1 MDIKKFQQVTR
12 TELIRDSGE
21 VFDKLLRGRS
31 ALIEKHRK
39 PQAVL
44 LDIYDFYGLRAAAA
58 FEIKKFEIYS
68 GDLDQVVDNCEDEAE
83 IYELVIG
90 HYLAEEID
98 LLRAA
103 DLLDVPQEE
112 LSARF
117 QRLEIPI
124 RTGEGDG

>member
-1 MDIKKFQQVTR
+1 MDIKKFQLVTR
-12 TELIRDSGE
+12 TELIRESGD
-21 VFDKLLRGRS
+21 VFDKLLRGRA

-58 FEIKKFEIYS
+58 FEIKKFDITP
-68 GDLDQVVDNCEDEAE
+68 GDLDQVVESCKDEAE
-83 IYELVIG
+83 AYLQVIG
-90 HYLAEEID
+90 YYLAEEIG
-98 LLRAA
+98 LSRAA

-117 QRLEIPI
+117 QRLQIPI
-124 RTGEGDG
+124 RQGEGDG

>member
-1 MDIKKFQQVTR
+1 MDIKKFQLVTR
-12 TELIRDSGE
+12 TELIRESGN

-31 ALIEKHRK
+31 ALIEKHSK
-39 PQAVL
+39 PQAVI

-58 FEIKKFEIYS
+58 FEIKKFDITP

-83 IYELVIG
+83 TYLQVIG
-90 HYLAEEID
+90 YYLAGEIGVS
-98 LLRAA
+98 RAA
-103 DLLDVPQEE
+103 DLLDVPEEE

-124 RTGEGDG
+124 REEEGDG

>member
-1 MDIKKFQQVTR
+1 MDIKKFQLVTR
-12 TELIRDSGE
+12 TELIRESGD
-21 VFDKLLRGRS
+21 VFDKLLRGRA

-58 FEIKKFEIYS
+58 FEIKKFDITP

-83 IYELVIG
+83 TYLQVIG
-90 HYLAEEID
+90 YYLAGEIGVS
-98 LLRAA
+98 RAA
-103 DLLDVPQEE
+103 DLLDVPEEE

-124 RTGEGDG
+124 REEEGDG